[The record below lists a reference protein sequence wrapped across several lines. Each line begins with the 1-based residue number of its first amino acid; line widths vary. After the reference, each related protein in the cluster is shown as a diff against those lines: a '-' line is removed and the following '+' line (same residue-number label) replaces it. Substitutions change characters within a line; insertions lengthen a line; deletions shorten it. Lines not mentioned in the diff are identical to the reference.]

1 MLIIVVPVE
10 RFVEGRILNAV
21 HFVSVLGIH
30 GISSFPAVR
39 CCSTGRLF
47 LSFGFPLLTMIV
59 YHYNCI
65 VSSWDCA
72 Q

>member
-1 MLIIVVPVE
+1 MLFIIIVPVE

-21 HFVSVLGIH
+21 HFVSVIGIH

-39 CCSTGRLF
+39 CASTGRLF
-47 LSFGFPLLTMIV
+47 LSFGLPFR
-59 YHYNCI
+59 
-65 VSSWDCA
+65 